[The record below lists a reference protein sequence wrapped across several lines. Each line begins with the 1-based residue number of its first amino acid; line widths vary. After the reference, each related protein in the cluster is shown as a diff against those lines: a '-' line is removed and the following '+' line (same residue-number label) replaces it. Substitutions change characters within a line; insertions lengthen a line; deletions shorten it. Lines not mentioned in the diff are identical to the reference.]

1 MNQEELNERMYEA
14 IETKSTLA
22 IQMLLEQ
29 GAEFNSGY
37 CTESTLQV
45 LLIDAVFRGHATVV
59 KSIVDTGINV
69 NFKDNKEL
77 SPLHVAAI
85 RDERKI
91 VQMLIGAGANVNM
104 KGFQGLTPLQLST
117 MLEQSKSAQILLDAI
132 QNKNSLQLS

>member
-37 CTESTLQV
+37 CAESTLQ
-45 LLIDAVFRGHATVV
+45 LMLIDATFRGHANVV

-69 NFKDNKEL
+69 NFKDNKDM
-77 SPLHVAAI
+77 SPLHIATF
-85 RDERKI
+85 RDNPKI
-91 VQMLIGAGANVNM
+91 VHMLLEAGADVNM
-104 KGFQGLTPLQLST
+104 KGIQDMTPLQLIRMS
-117 MLEQSKSAQILLDAI
+117 EKSKSAQLLLDAI
-132 QNKNSLQLS
+132 KNKNSIQLN